1 VELAQTMRICTAFI
15 GHDSGVTHLAAALDL
30 PGLVL
35 WGPSNE
41 SVWRPVSNRMRL
53 LRDNRGLDA
62 LAVETVLSEAQVLA
76 PYANN
81 L

>member
-1 VELAQTMRICTAFI
+1 MRSCAAFI

-41 SVWRPVSNRMRL
+41 AVWRPMSDQMRL
-53 LRDNRGLDA
+53 LRDDRGLDA
-62 LAVETVLSEAQVLA
+62 LPVETVLRATQRLA
-76 PYANN
+76 KQGDVN
-81 L
+81 